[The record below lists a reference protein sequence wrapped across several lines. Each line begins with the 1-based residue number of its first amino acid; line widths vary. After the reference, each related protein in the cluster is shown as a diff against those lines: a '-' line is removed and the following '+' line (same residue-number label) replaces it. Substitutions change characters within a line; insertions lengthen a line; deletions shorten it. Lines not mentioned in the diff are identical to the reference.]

1 MIFGDSLW
9 IYWGVLRYNNHMK
22 KNVYLPA
29 WQKRFVPPLFVAI
42 WLFVTYKQFFAGAP
56 EMGTAEYLFFTLV
69 FVGSGSVVWLMASG
83 KLPAYV
89 IEDGEGS
96 APKTVVY
103 AKEPNAEKEARKARV
118 LALITERGQ
127 VQNNDVEALLG
138 VSDASAERYLHELE
152 QEGHIRQHG
161 TTGKDVFYTI
171 R

>member
-1 MIFGDSLW
+1 
-9 IYWGVLRYNNHMK
+9 MK

-103 AKEPNAEKEARKARV
+103 TKEPNAEKEARKARV

-127 VQNNDVEALLG
+127 VQNNDVENLLG

-152 QEGHIRQHG
+152 QEGRIRQHG
-161 TTGKDVFYTI
+161 TTGKDVFYT
-171 R
+171 RA